1 MGPLA
6 LTLALVAAQD
16 CETGTDASLAFVQ
29 LGQELL
35 KAPKVPMPMAAP
47 ATQAPKVARKPLVH
61 VPRNFG
67 GLKKAGEAAEAE
79 AISKGIQAL
88 ARYIFDSL
96 AYTMPVTQALK
107 AVSRVENGDASRN
120 GRDLAFG
127 S

>member
-1 MGPLA
+1 MCSQPR
-6 LTLALVAAQD
+6 
-16 CETGTDASLAFVQ
+16 FVQ

-35 KAPKVPMPMAAP
+35 KAPKVPMPSMPTAAKP
-47 ATQAPKVARKPLVH
+47 ATHRAPKVARQPLVH

-88 ARYIFDSL
+88 ARYIYDSL

-107 AVSRVENGDASRN
+107 AVSRVENGDDASRN
-120 GRDLAFG
+120 AG
-127 S
+127 